1 MAHQYTTDA
10 LVLGTRESGEA
21 SSTLI
26 LYTRTF
32 GLIYGSAKSLRMGKS
47 KLSALLQT
55 TSLGSVSLVR
65 GKRSWKVVGGMERVN
80 AFYFLSL
87 YPERKALMIRILK
100 LVRRLVLGEE
110 KNETLFN
117 VLEEFIK
124 HITFLNPSDAE
135 LPALERLVA
144 LRILASLG
152 YTTLAPELQS
162 CISESAIT
170 SDALTLVGEKHLL
183 ATQEINRALKE
194 AQL

>member
-21 SSTLI
+21 SKTLV
-26 LYTRTF
+26 LFTRTF
-32 GLIYGSAKSLRMGKS
+32 GLIYGSAKSMRMGKS
-47 KLSALLQT
+47 KLSPLLQT
-55 TSLGSVSLVR
+55 TSLGAVSLVR

-87 YPERKALMIRILK
+87 YPERKALMVRILK
-100 LVRRLVLGEE
+100 LVRRLVHGEE
-110 KNETLFN
+110 KNEALFN

-124 HITFLNPSDAE
+124 HITFSNPSDAE

-162 CISESAIT
+162 CVAESTIT
-170 SDALTLVGEKHLL
+170 SDVLLFVGEKKLL
-183 ATQEINRALKE
+183 ATKEINRALKE